1 VEAAY
6 AGYVYGD
13 SVSGQRA
20 IYTVGM
26 TGIPVI
32 NVNNN
37 CSTGSSALYLAANQI
52 KSGQANCVLAL
63 GFEKMFT
70 GSLQTFFNDR
80 TLPLDQFL
88 NTDADIRGKSA
99 TPFAPRL
106 FGNAGVE
113 HMEKYGTKLEHFA
126 KIAWKN
132 HKHSVNNPYS
142 QFRDEY
148 TLEQIMKSPMIHYP
162 LHKLS
167 CCPTS
172 DGAGAAILASEAF
185 VKENGLEDQAVE
197 ILDIRLMTDFRS
209 TFDEKS
215 NIKLIGFDM
224 AKACAEAVYKAA
236 GITPKDVNV
245 CELHDCFAANEL
257 VTYEAL
263 GFCEIGKAGEAIDR
277 GDFTYGGKIVV
288 NPSGGLISKGH
299 PLGATGLAQCAELC
313 WQVRGL
319 ADKRQVKDCKVALQ
333 HNLGLG
339 GAVVIAA
346 YKKYKDGY
354 QKFYRPDTTSDPA
367 TLEKF
372 EALEERPRL

>member
-1 VEAAY
+1 
-6 AGYVYGD
+6 
-13 SVSGQRA
+13 
-20 IYTVGM
+20 M

-37 CSTGSSALYLAANQI
+37 CSTGSSALYLAAQSI
-52 KSGQANCVLAL
+52 KSGAVDCTIAV

-70 GSLQTFFNDR
+70 GSLQTFFTDR
-80 TLPLDQFL
+80 TVPLDKFFIL
-88 NTDADIRGKSA
+88 DNEIRGESKS
-99 TPFAPRL
+99 PFAPRM
-106 FGNAGVE
+106 FGNAGKE

-148 TLEQIMKSPMIHYP
+148 TLEQIMKSPMIHFP

-185 VKENGLEDQAVE
+185 VKQHGLEDQAVE
-197 ILDIRLMTDFRS
+197 ILDIRLLTDYKS

-215 NIKLIGFDM
+215 SIKLIGFDM
-224 AKACAEAVYKAA
+224 AKECAQQVYKAA
-236 GITPKDVNV
+236 GITPNDVNV

-263 GFCEIGKAGEAIDR
+263 GFCPVGKAGDAIDKN
-277 GDFTYGGKIVV
+277 DFTYGGRIVV

-313 WQVRGL
+313 WQVRGM
-319 ADKRQVKDCKVALQ
+319 ADKRQVKDCKIALQ

-346 YKKYKDGY
+346 YKKYREGY
-354 QKFYRPDTTSDPA
+354 QKNFRAGQTADPEV
-367 TLEKF
+367 LEKL
-372 EALEERPRL
+372 EAERPRL